1 VLQELQELQ
10 LLQQAAFAIEVGNAN
25 NVNKP
30 TVAKNL
36 FIL

>member
-1 VLQELQELQ
+1 MQGLQ
-10 LLQQAAFAIEVGNAN
+10 LLQQAAFANVAGSAN

-30 TVAKNL
+30 IVAKNL

>member
-1 VLQELQELQ
+1 LQES
-10 LLQQAAFAIEVGNAN
+10 QQAAFADAAGSAN

-30 TVAKNL
+30 MVVKNL